1 MSAVLPHYGLGPD
14 SYQVSA
20 QVLGGQLVVPDASPA
35 STVSVAGAA
44 AINVLGVAGI
54 DAAPIVSQAGTN
66 TGYGQPVVDIS
77 FLPDY
82 VAVYHGPCDT
92 HVTYAAAATF
102 GQLLK
107 AAALGQVTP
116 WVSGADTNPATI
128 VGRCT
133 QPGGVLAGATVGRM
147 RLFG

>member
-1 MSAVLPHYGLGPD
+1 MAGALPHYTHGPD

-20 QVLGGQLVVPDASPA
+20 QVLGGQLVIPDAGPA
-35 STVSVAGAA
+35 ATVSVAGAA

-54 DAAPIVSQAGTN
+54 DAAPIVSQAGNT
-66 TGYGQPVVDIS
+66 TGYGQPLTDIS
-77 FLPDY
+77 VLPDY
-82 VAVYHGPCDT
+82 VSVWHGVDI

-102 GQLLK
+102 GVLLK

-116 WVSGADTNPATI
+116 WVSGVDTNPATI

-133 QPGGVLAGATVGRM
+133 QPGGVAGAATVARARIYG
-147 RLFG
+147 